1 MRVVDG
7 AVGYVLCGMCS
18 NLCTS
23 CCPLDVCF
31 GGRRN
36 DRILENSVVEKCWRS
51 VVEEFCRRVL
61 MRSGGGV
68 LLLAE
73 GLRKVCFRGSL
84 RKRKCCSNVD
94 S

>member
-7 AVGYVLCGMCS
+7 AVGYVLCGMCG

-36 DRILENSVVEKCWRS
+36 DRILENSVVEKCWR
-51 VVEEFCRRVL
+51 RAL
-61 MRSGGGV
+61 
-68 LLLAE
+68 
-73 GLRKVCFRGSL
+73 
-84 RKRKCCSNVD
+84 
-94 S
+94 